1 MKTCL
6 HSRLHKYDSHLEFST
21 LFQDKVNDLDSDDS
35 TEEST
40 NQTDAEKERH
50 SSGESQDSAI
60 SVSPPQSP
68 SKRFLVIPAN
78 LSSNKSS
85 LRGILKRSRALSES
99 QADKYLSLMMPS
111 TCESGST
118 ITEED
123 ENEDFSE
130 NDDDTSTSKSVES
143 KKSVRF
149 NEVVQRQVY
158 RQGASILGQKMKNMK
173 KAEQKRRKA
182 DQKRRASEGDLPDE
196 CESSIGKSPA
206 SYYR

>member
-1 MKTCL
+1 MKTLEPNCV
-6 HSRLHKYDSHLEFST
+6 HILHKYVSHLEFST

-35 TEEST
+35 TEESS
-40 NQTDAEKERH
+40 NQTDEKERH

-60 SVSPPQSP
+60 SISPPQSP

-78 LSSNKSS
+78 LASTKSS

-111 TCESGST
+111 CESGST

-123 ENEDFSE
+123 EELSE
-130 NDDDTSTSKSVES
+130 NDDTKSVES
-143 KKSVRF
+143 LTKKSVRF

-158 RQGASILGQKMKNMK
+158 RQNSSILGQKMKNMK
-173 KAEQKRRKA
+173 KAEQKKRKA
-182 DQKRRASEGDLPDE
+182 DQKRRASEGDLPDS
-196 CESSIGKSPA
+196 CGSSIGKSPA